1 MLVNPVTFR
10 VLHIAAE
17 DGLFP
22 QIMSMINY
30 KFLTPMPSIIGK
42 VSLLPN
48 LKGMYINNMEEWQQR
63 LH

>member
-42 VSLLPN
+42 VSLLTN
-48 LKGMYINNMEEWQQR
+48 LKGIT
-63 LH
+63 